1 MHIATCVLNL
11 DTENHT
17 TFIFNDHKMAVAGES
32 DVEEDLLSVAFGC
45 DVEEDSL
52 SVAFVDEDSIFG
64 RALHK
69 ENGTCHIADKCQDEE
84 LKKASDSTANKKSQ
98 TEESS
103 VFGELI
109 KQDTE
114 GDTPLHIAII
124 NKLTKAALF
133 IIRILSTCQLS
144 IANEIGQTPL
154 HLAALVGD
162 TQVIKALIAKKV
174 DLNQRDTKGRTV
186 FHILCQSGQTN
197 CLSMLVPELHV
208 RNPNRVN
215 LQETNLVPALNAIDG
230 EGKSCLHHA
239 CIQGDIQLVDC
250 LLSLDVYPN
259 LKDRKTGRTA
269 LHFSAECGHLKIVQA
284 LIKHKDTN
292 VNFEAYDEITP
303 VALAYHRKKHNIVAC
318 LRKNG
323 ANYSKRHIEKFG
335 PWRD

>member
-1 MHIATCVLNL
+1 
-11 DTENHT
+11 
-17 TFIFNDHKMAVAGES
+17 MAGVDES
-32 DVEEDLLSVAFGC
+32 DVEEDLLSV
-45 DVEEDSL
+45 D
-52 SVAFVDEDSIFG
+52 FVDEDSIIHQIPG
-64 RALHK
+64 RNLHK
-69 ENGTCHIADKCQDEE
+69 DTGTCHIADKDQAEE
-84 LKKASDSTANKKSQ
+84 LEKASNSVANKRNQ
-98 TEESS
+98 TEDFTTKCHKESS

-114 GDTPLHIAII
+114 GDTQLHIAII
-124 NKLTKAALF
+124 SKQTKEALF
-133 IIRILSTCQLS
+133 FIQILATCQLS

-162 TQVIKALIAKKV
+162 IQVIKTLISKKV

-186 FHILCQSGQTN
+186 FHILCQSEQTN
-197 CLSMLVPELHV
+197 CLSMLVPELNA

-215 LQETNLVPALNAIDG
+215 PQEINLVSALNAIDG

-239 CIQGDIQLVDC
+239 CIKGDIQLVHS
-250 LLSLDVYPN
+250 LLKLDVYPN

-284 LIKHKDTN
+284 LIQHKDTN
-292 VNFEAYDEITP
+292 VNCEAYDEITP

-318 LRKNG
+318 LRKHG
-323 ANYSKRHIEKFG
+323 ANYSRRHIEKFG